1 MASFFFEK
9 KVISVV
15 TLCLPIP
22 YHAHQISNQ
31 PDKTMT
37 VAEYNICADQY
48 SDGVYRF
55 ILKNIRDEDTARDIV
70 QESYVRMWEKVKDIS
85 FEKAK
90 SYLFTTAYHTMIDH
104 IRKNQ
109 RLSSME
115 LQHENRYHDQ
125 NTFNDL
131 KEVIN
136 EAVAKLPEIQRTVI
150 LLRDYE
156 GYPYDEIGKITG
168 LNESQVKV
176 YIFRARTFL
185 KQYIGSLD
193 LVL

>member
-1 MASFFFEK
+1 
-9 KVISVV
+9 
-15 TLCLPIP
+15 
-22 YHAHQISNQ
+22 
-31 PDKTMT
+31 MT
-37 VAEYNICADQY
+37 TAEYNSCADLY

-55 ILKNIRDEDTARDIV
+55 ILKNIKDRDTAQDIV
-70 QESYVRMWEKVKDIS
+70 QESYVRMWERVKDIAY
-85 FEKAK
+85 EKARA
-90 SYLFTTAYHTMIDH
+90 YLFTTAYHTMIDH

-109 RLSSME
+109 RLSSIE
-115 LQHENRYHDQ
+115 ESYSEALDESPGTY
-125 NTFNDL
+125 NDL

-136 EAVAKLPEIQRTVI
+136 EAVAKLPEIQRSVI
-150 LLRDYE
+150 MLRDYE
-156 GYPYDEIGKITG
+156 GYSYEEIGDILH

>member
-1 MASFFFEK
+1 M
-9 KVISVV
+9 
-15 TLCLPIP
+15 TL
-22 YHAHQISNQ
+22 
-31 PDKTMT
+31 T
-37 VAEYNICADQY
+37 EYNSCADLY

-55 ILKNIRDEDTARDIV
+55 ILKNIKDKDTAQDIV
-70 QESYVRMWEKVKDIS
+70 QESYVRLWERVKEVSYD
-85 FEKAK
+85 KARA
-90 SYLFTTAYHTMIDH
+90 YLFTTAYHTMIDH

-109 RLSSME
+109 RLGSLDSGYTE
-115 LQHENRYHDQ
+115 IHDESPG
-125 NTFNDL
+125 TYNDL

-136 EAVAKLPEIQRTVI
+136 EAVAKLPEVQRAAI

-156 GYPYDEIGKITG
+156 GYSYEEIGEILQ

-193 LVL
+193 LVI

>member
-1 MASFFFEK
+1 
-9 KVISVV
+9 
-15 TLCLPIP
+15 
-22 YHAHQISNQ
+22 
-31 PDKTMT
+31 MT
-37 VAEYNICADQY
+37 TTEYNSCADQY

-55 ILKNIRDEDTARDIV
+55 ILKNIRDKDTAQDIV
-70 QESYVRMWEKVKDIS
+70 QESYVRMWERVKEIS

-90 SYLFTTAYHTMIDH
+90 AYLFTTAYHTMIDH
-104 IRKNQ
+104 IRKYQ
-109 RLSSME
+109 RLTSIEDSYSETPDDSTEM
-115 LQHENRYHDQ
+115 
-125 NTFNDL
+125 FNDL

-136 EAVAKLPEIQRTVI
+136 EAVAKLPEIQRSVI

-156 GYPYDEIGKITG
+156 GYSYEEIGEITG

-193 LVL
+193 LVI